1 MERTTTPIARSFHVE
16 RNLGAH
22 NNTDRSFHVERN
34 LGAHNTDRSF
44 HVERNLGALRDG
56 TGQSRKG
63 RTITWGDAHN
73 QAVTTI
79 MTYPR

>member
-22 NNTDRSFHVERN
+22 NNAD
-34 LGAHNTDRSF
+34 GSF